1 MARMFGS
8 ASSSANNSGSSDQ
21 NAGPIA
27 LPLPGPINV
36 TCATL
41 SLVSTRTDSYGW
53 PMGRLYRGT
62 GLGLDALKVEVEV
75 PAVVDDAFAVHDADH
90 RGVVDALEV
99 IVNRLAVVDH
109 GRGDFAAKFLQPQA
123 GFALAHLD
131 VGEPVPFVVETD
143 QRLHVVGRVECLA
156 EPAGLLELTVHPVA
170 GDEFA
175 ALPIAEHAVDRG
187 RRQAGPEVVEFGVV
201 DRPSA
206 LLEFGEL
213 LERQR
218 ISHRDL
224 LFGSNCRV
232 PPRAAAL
239 PESSPGQMQPCAN
252 CSMAS
257 FSSGA
262 PMVTR
267 TPSAPYGRTTMR
279 ASAARSTKS
288 RVRGPSGSQTK
299 FACDDGSANPAA
311 CRASLTRARSATTAS
326 VRASSSSAA
335 SSEAMAAACEMLVA
349 VNGT

>member
-41 SLVSTRTDSYGW
+41 SLVSRRTDSYGW

-62 GLGLDALKVEVEV
+62 GLRLDALKVEVEV
-75 PAVVDDAFAVHDADH
+75 PAVVDHAFAVHDAHH

-99 IVNRLAVVDH
+99 VVNRLAVVDH
-109 GRGDFAAKFLQPQA
+109 GRGDFAAEFLQPQA

-175 ALPIAEHAVDRG
+175 ALPFAEHAVDRG
-187 RRQAGPEVVEFGVV
+187 RWQAGPEVVEFGVV
-201 DRPSA
+201 DRPGA

-218 ISHRDL
+218 ICHRDL
-224 LFGSNCRV
+224 LSYSIARFSPANGRCPLLGPPLGPHRRRARSSPARIAAWHRSAPAHRWSPGHRRCRTGGPRCV
-232 PPRAAAL
+232 RRPPAPQSPGCEVRAAARRN
-239 PESSPGQMQPCAN
+239 SP
-252 CSMAS
+252 
-257 FSSGA
+257 
-262 PMVTR
+262 
-267 TPSAPYGRTTMR
+267 
-279 ASAARSTKS
+279 
-288 RVRGPSGSQTK
+288 
-299 FACDDGSANPAA
+299 
-311 CRASLTRARSATTAS
+311 ATT
-326 VRASSSSAA
+326 
-335 SSEAMAAACEMLVA
+335 
-349 VNGT
+349 